1 MTRYESAKEIYARYG
16 IDTDDAIA
24 ICKKIPVSL
33 HCWQGDDV
41 LGFDHEG
48 GLSGGIQTTGNYPGR
63 ARTPDE
69 LFADMDKALS
79 LCPGAKKINVHACYA
94 IFEEGEF
101 ADRAAEEYISLRSED
116 PRSIFR
122 PTVYSLV
129 AEVTYFDGETMFVKL
144 TATLS
149 LMHKGLEKRVIDAHA
164 WSLDDQMLL
173 PPRQAVRRLIPTGRL
188 PLMMGDTGFI
198 AENGKY
204 FLCRGGELFPIAEGH
219 RKKHKNPK
227 SKKEQ

>member
-1 MTRYESAKEIYARYG
+1 MFDPIYKRGCRKVQGARVFVYSVS
-16 IDTDDAIA
+16 
-24 ICKKIPVSL
+24 IPDFKGLPVISEFYRDVS
-33 HCWQGDDV
+33 
-41 LGFDHEG
+41 
-48 GLSGGIQTTGNYPGR
+48 
-63 ARTPDE
+63 
-69 LFADMDKALS
+69 S
-79 LCPGAKKINVHACYA
+79 LVSQRC
-94 IFEEGEF
+94 EGEF

-149 LMHKGLEKRVIDAHA
+149 LRHKGLEKRVIDAHA

-173 PPRQAVRRLIPTGRL
+173 PPRQAARRLIPTGRL

-227 SKKEQ
+227 RKKEQ